1 MPLLD
6 MLRVAG
12 PVFWILIL
20 LSIYVIYLL
29 IWRYQVISR
38 LGGDSA
44 AMLTRV
50 HGSLVQQDWLAA
62 QLAAQQTQAVANV
75 VRAGLERALT
85 GKDSVTLAMNE
96 AAVLEEARLT
106 NSLPILATI
115 AQISPMLG
123 LLGTVLGMIRA
134 FQVFSQVGS
143 PGPTQLAGGISEA
156 LINTA
161 AGLIVAMLAY
171 FGRAVLK
178 NKADGVLTQMDR
190 VREALPA
197 WIMEAEMRRN
207 GQLSG
212 MFIPAYDPETLPTR
226 RKAQ

>member
-1 MPLLD
+1 MSLLE
-6 MLRVAG
+6 MLRAAG
-12 PVFWILIL
+12 PVLWVLIA

-29 IWRYQVISR
+29 IWRYGVIARS
-38 LGGDSA
+38 GGDPSS
-44 AMLTRV
+44 MLARV

-62 QLAAQQTQAVANV
+62 QRAAQQPSAVANV

-85 GKDSVTLAMNE
+85 GKDSAVLAMNE

-106 NSLPILATI
+106 QALPTLAAI

-123 LLGTVLGMIRA
+123 LLGTVFGMIHA
-134 FQVFSQVGS
+134 FQVFSQTGS
-143 PGPTQLAGGISEA
+143 PGPSQLAGGISEA

-161 AGLIVAMLAY
+161 AGLIVAILAY
-171 FGRAVLK
+171 FGRNLLKTKAEAVLLQ
-178 NKADGVLTQMDR
+178 VDR

-197 WIMEAEMRRN
+197 WIMEAELRRN

-212 MFIPAYDPETLPTR
+212 MFIPAYDPDALPSR
-226 RKAQ
+226 RKAL

>member
-1 MPLLD
+1 MSLLD
-6 MLRVAG
+6 MLKAAG
-12 PVFWILIL
+12 PVFWILVL
-20 LSIYVIYLL
+20 LSVYVIYLL
-29 IWRYQVISR
+29 IWRFQVINR

-44 AMLTRV
+44 PMLTRV

-62 QLAAQQTQAVANV
+62 QRAAQQTSAVANV

-85 GKDSVTLAMNE
+85 GKDSVALAMNE

-106 NSLPILATI
+106 NSLPTLATI
-115 AQISPMLG
+115 AQIAPMLG
-123 LLGTVLGMIRA
+123 LLGTVLGMIHS

-156 LINTA
+156 LINTG
-161 AGLIVAMLAY
+161 AGLAVMAY
-171 FGRAVLK
+171 FGRSILK
-178 NKADGVLTQMDR
+178 NKADAVLLQIDR

-212 MFIPAYDPETLPTR
+212 MFIPAYDPDTLPVR

>member
-1 MPLLD
+1 MSLLE
-6 MLRVAG
+6 MLRAAG
-12 PVFWILIL
+12 PVFWVLIA

-29 IWRYQVISR
+29 VWRYGVISR
-38 LGGDSA
+38 LGGDPA
-44 AMLTRV
+44 PMLTRV

-62 QLAAQQTQAVANV
+62 QRAAQQTSAVANV

-85 GKDSVTLAMNE
+85 GKDSVMLAMNE

-106 NSLPILATI
+106 HSLPTLAAI

-123 LLGTVLGMIRA
+123 LLGTVFGMIHA
-134 FQVFSQVGS
+134 FQVFSQNGS
-143 PGPTQLAGGISEA
+143 PGPSQLAGGISEA

-161 AGLIVAMLAY
+161 AGLIVAILAY
-171 FGRAVLK
+171 FGRNVLK
-178 NKADGVLTQMDR
+178 TKAETVLLQIDR

-212 MFIPAYDPETLPTR
+212 MFIPAYDPDALPAR